1 MQRLCFAG
9 YMFTMELCIFS
20 TAVVLITR
28 CATGEIVADLVRP
41 VHRIYIHIRLKP
53 HPHDMTP
60 SPGYVAALP
69 FLHDML
75 RRHCPCDIPRDMVSR
90 TADPPVHARRYPQ
103 RLVAFLHSQED
114 PFKGWSALGI
124 IPVASQASGGLL
136 VGQVGPR
143 LCPPAFPIVHP
154 SRVLKCLPSPQLRS
168 SESADW
174 SKGIAAQPPSRQPA
188 ARG

>member
-1 MQRLCFAG
+1 
-9 YMFTMELCIFS
+9 
-20 TAVVLITR
+20 
-28 CATGEIVADLVRP
+28 
-41 VHRIYIHIRLKP
+41 
-53 HPHDMTP
+53 MTP